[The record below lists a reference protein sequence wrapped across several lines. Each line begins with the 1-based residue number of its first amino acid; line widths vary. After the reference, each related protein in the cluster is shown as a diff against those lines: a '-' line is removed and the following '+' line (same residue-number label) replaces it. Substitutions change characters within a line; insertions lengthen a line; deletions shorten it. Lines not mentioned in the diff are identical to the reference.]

1 MRGSEKL
8 DLPDKI
14 IWNKSIWERTPTLI
28 SKINDQGNLD
38 FNLLGEINYLTVLSG
53 NGISV

>member
-14 IWNKSIWERTPTLI
+14 IWNKLIWERTPTLI